1 MYQKTR
7 AWIELNME
15 NLAYNVE
22 QMKSRLPGN
31 CRLMPA
37 VKANAYGHGMI
48 PVAKALNKLGIRD
61 FCVAAAKEGAELRK
75 AGIEGEILVLGYTH
89 PEAFPLLLK
98 YDLTQTVV
106 DASYAR
112 LLAGYGKSLKYIS
125 AWIPV
130 CGGLASGASTSHPSS
145 LSGNTKTLPSL
156 AYIPTYAWRTAFP
169 RWISSLP

>member
-112 LLAGYGKSLKYIS
+112 LLAGYGKKFK
-125 AWIPV
+125 V
-130 CGGLASGASTSHPSS
+130 HSGASTSHPSS